1 MGSSNPMQ
9 KGLLQA
15 VAAQEKNQ
23 VKILTPSQIP
33 KRLCA
38 DSMRM
43 LLGKVREGERN
54 TSRSIISSTLNVNDV
69 VAEYC
74 LRHLE
79 EKLRDEKDYEDRVL
93 RQVHGLQQSNPGDL
107 LQFVK
112 YAFGVRGVVSNAIVN
127 HIRTLGA

>member
-1 MGSSNPMQ
+1 MGTSNLRHM
-9 KGLLQA
+9 GLPQA
-15 VAAQEKNQ
+15 ATQDKNQ
-23 VKILTPSQIP
+23 VKILTQSQIP

-38 DSMRM
+38 DSMRL

-93 RQVHGLQQSNPGDL
+93 HQVHGLQQSTPGDL

-112 YAFGVRGVVSNAIVN
+112 YAFGVRGVVSNAIVK
-127 HIRTLGA
+127 HIRTLGV

>member
-1 MGSSNPMQ
+1 MGSDRMQ
-9 KGLLQA
+9 RGMSPLATPDTNK
-15 VAAQEKNQ
+15 
-23 VKILTPSQIP
+23 VKMMSSTHIP

-79 EKLRDEKDYEDRVL
+79 EKLREEKDYEDRVL
-93 RQVHGLQQSNPGDL
+93 RQIMSLPESTPHDL

-112 YAFGVRGVVSNAIVN
+112 YAFGVRGVVSNAIVK
-127 HIRTLGA
+127 HIRTIGV